1 MRGTTSHNSLRVR
14 GSENVTDLEAVGG
27 EVNAF
32 LAAGT
37 LLVGDV
43 VYISAANTVAK
54 SATVGDYVSYAG
66 VVVGGKQTF
75 GHVGTLAADVGDTA
89 ALVGELV
96 LVQNTGKAWV
106 TSDAA
111 ITVGA
116 RVSQGAVT
124 AGRVDDVAG
133 AATTSQTC
141 GIALQAA
148 TGAAEVI
155 QILITHA

>member
-1 MRGTTSHNSLRVR
+1 MRSTTSHNSLRVR
-14 GSENVTDLEAVGG
+14 SSDAASDILAVGG

-37 LLVGDV
+37 LLIGDV

-54 SATVGDYVSYAG
+54 SATIGDYVTYAG
-66 VVVGGKQTF
+66 VVVGGAATY
-75 GHVGTLAADVGDTA
+75 GHVASLSTDVGQTA
-89 ALVGELV
+89 ALVGQTV

-106 TSDAA
+106 VADAA

-116 RVSQGAVT
+116 RVSQGAST

-141 GIALQAA
+141 GIALQTASNAA
-148 TGAAEVI
+148 DVI
-155 QILITHA
+155 QMLITHA